1 MRWWP
6 GRELI
11 RTQPT
16 FSILR
21 GEFLG
26 PAEYGLSLWMECALG
41 YIPITINSCAVL
53 NHERQRNIQ
62 GYSIND
68 MGLLRTS

>member
-1 MRWWP
+1 MVASVWVDKNITD
-6 GRELI
+6 ELNLTGGI
-11 RTQPT
+11 
-16 FSILR
+16 
-21 GEFLG
+21 FLV
-26 PAEYGLSLWMECALG
+26 AEYGLSLWMECALG